1 MYQPWPWGT
10 QCETTEKGGN
20 QWVSTRAVVGQ
31 LFSRGGTKRPVKQCL
46 ALGRSL
52 KTSKAKVT
60 TQLSKFSD
68 PTFLP
73 RPHPLATNTHPLS
86 QASPCG
92 TSLHLIKLI
101 LSPPHPPTVVSLL
114 LLGKEAPDGPQGL
127 TQIHH
132 LAANL
137 FLAYPPVGFLQ
148 LHKRLVFCK
157 QGVTM

>member
-20 QWVSTRAVVGQ
+20 QWVSTKAVVGQ
-31 LFSRGGTKRPVKQCL
+31 FSRGGSGKPVKQCL

-52 KTSKAKVT
+52 KTPKAKVT
-60 TQLSKFSD
+60 TQWSKSSD
-68 PTFLP
+68 STFLP
-73 RPHPLATNTHPLS
+73 RPHPLVTSTHPIS
-86 QASPCG
+86 QASPYG

-101 LSPPHPPTVVSLL
+101 SPHPLMVVSLL
-114 LLGKEAPDGPQGL
+114 IPGKEAPDGPQGL

-132 LAANL
+132 LAANP
-137 FLAYPPVGFLQ
+137 FLAYPPVGLLQ
-148 LHKRLVFCK
+148 LHKGLLFCK